1 MIRTFS
7 KFYYGFQVTQDERF
21 ISIDEGSG
29 EILIEVSIGDYDSS
43 ELATAIQTALNANG
57 TNTYVVSFDRSTRR
71 YTISCDAT
79 FDLLIA
85 SSSALGQSIYGVI
98 GFTGADLTGLT
109 TYTGDSDAGSEYQ
122 PQFQLQDYV
131 PSDIFKRS
139 ASSTVNKTAKG
150 TVEVVRFG
158 IEKFIELNIK
168 YITDI
173 PMDGKVVKNNPNGL
187 SDAIAFFDN
196 ITEKVKFEFMPD
208 ENDVNTFQTV
218 LLESYPGFNDG
229 TGYKLRELF
238 AQNLPDYYET
248 GLMRLRVIE

>member
-21 ISIDEGSG
+21 ISIDEGGG
-29 EILIEVSIGDYDSS
+29 EILVEVAIGDYDSQ
-43 ELATAIQTALNANG
+43 ELAIAIQTALNASG
-57 TNTYVVSFDRSTRR
+57 ANTYTVAFDRNLRK
-71 YTISCDAT
+71 YTISADAS
-79 FDLLIA
+79 FDILIA
-85 SSSALGQSIYGVI
+85 SSSALGQSIYTII
-98 GFTGADLTGLT
+98 GFTGADLTGLSS
-109 TYTGDSDAGSEYQ
+109 YTGDSDAGLEYQ
-122 PQFQLQDYV
+122 PQFLLQDYV

-168 YITDI
+168 FITDL

-187 SDAIAFFDN
+187 ADAISFFDN

-208 ENDVNTFQTV
+208 ENDVDTFQTV
-218 LLESYPGFNDG
+218 LLESYPGFTDG